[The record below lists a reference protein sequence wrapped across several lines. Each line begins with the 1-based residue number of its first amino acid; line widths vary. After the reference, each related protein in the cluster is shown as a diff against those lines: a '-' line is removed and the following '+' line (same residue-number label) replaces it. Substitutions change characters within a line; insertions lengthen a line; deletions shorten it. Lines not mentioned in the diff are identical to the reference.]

1 MVRDLESY
9 EEKAISLIKAEKCIL
24 QSELWKRLSLDSRE
38 GSRLVQR
45 LLKRGAIKREEAT
58 INGKRTFRICID
70 ESTARTAH
78 EILSTRSIM
87 EIPCI
92 TCPSFAQCYPGAQYE
107 PGTCALMDM
116 YVKRLVKLREGRYE
130 GDLRGARS

>member
-9 EEKAISLIKAEKCIL
+9 EEKAIALIKSERCIL

-58 INGKRTFRICID
+58 VNGKRTFWICIE
-70 ESTARTAH
+70 ESIGRAAK
-78 EILSTRSIM
+78 EILSTKSIM
-87 EIPCI
+87 GIPCV
-92 TCPSFAQCYPGAQYE
+92 TCPSFAQCAPGAQYE
-107 PGTCALMDM
+107 PGTCGLMD
-116 YVKRLVKLREGRYE
+116 VFIKRLVKLIERRESG
-130 GDLRGARS
+130 